1 MIPSPTER
9 FRARIYDRHVPVEGV
24 PILSTN
30 FRLIGYFFNLGVLIE
45 KRPCNLAAFL
55 SPRKQEESN
64 GHARPQKGQ
73 EMLVWPENNG
83 YPVPVKIRFVFP
95 ENRRNLPLVS

>member
-45 KRPCNLAAFL
+45 KKPCNLAAFFL
-55 SPRKQEESN
+55 PRKTGRTN
-64 GHARPQKGQ
+64 GHAGHRHGWKC
-73 EMLVWPENNG
+73 G
-83 YPVPVKIRFVFP
+83 YGPKIRGILYRVKPVGFI
-95 ENRRNLPLVS
+95 RKIA